1 MFRKDVKELDN
12 VLHFFLRRNGF
23 ETPLLQRRLLAAWD
37 ETVGPVVARYTANK
51 FIRNQTLFVQISMPS
66 LRAELGMRR
75 RDLLQRLNQ
84 KVGGAQIITD
94 IRFY

>member
-12 VLHFFLRRNGF
+12 VLQFFLRRNGF

-37 ETVGPVVARYTANK
+37 ETVGPVVARYTINK
-51 FIRNQTLFVQISMPS
+51 FIRNQTLFVQISMPA